1 MRFLTNFLPESAQV
15 EVLTLFAADLAYCIM
30 SGLNTTSDNLLASDW
45 GSAFEYAIYLLFET
59 NLLLSP
65 SLTTGMVP
73 LPSSS
78 RGSSD
83 ILVREM
89 TSPTTHLLY
98 KPLS

>member
-1 MRFLTNFLPESAQV
+1 
-15 EVLTLFAADLAYCIM
+15 M

-78 RGSSD
+78 RGISEGD
-83 ILVREM
+83 DQPYYAPVI
-89 TSPTTHLLY
+89 
-98 KPLS
+98 